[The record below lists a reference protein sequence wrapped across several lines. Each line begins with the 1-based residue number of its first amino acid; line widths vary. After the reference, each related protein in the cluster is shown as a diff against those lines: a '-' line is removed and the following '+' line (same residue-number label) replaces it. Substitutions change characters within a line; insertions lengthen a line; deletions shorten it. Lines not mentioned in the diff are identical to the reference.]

1 MTTYTPKTKPQ
12 PAAANTGA
20 LPKELNDALAAAERV
35 LGEQD
40 KLHATL
46 QRTHVR
52 IPELLARKMTVQAE
66 LGRAEIE
73 GKDTSAIREQRL
85 TVESERLSAVSQR
98 EGSITALLAQ
108 EPELTAAR
116 VAVEQARAPYV
127 AAAVSDFQRRY
138 QLAIASVQ
146 TMWAEAD
153 ALGAALRTK
162 VDAELPIKISGGP
175 VPTVCGTGFPVCDP
189 IRVERIAGP
198 DTAPPPAID
207 ALAARIGAT
216 LDRLDGALNFA
227 AGIRSALRMQSQ
239 LAMRASTRGFDP
251 SPSAVYVVAERFVSH
266 FDNLSFEPGTLVDV
280 SLLGLVTLQRL
291 TSTKKL
297 RLVQGE
303 VKVEAAA

>member
-98 EGSITALLAQ
+98 AGSIEALLSQ

-116 VAVEQARAPYV
+116 DALVTAKDQYAAGAVAEFRVKYD
-127 AAAVSDFQRRY
+127 AAV
-138 QLAIASVQ
+138 LALQ
-146 TMWAEAD
+146 TAWA
-153 ALGAALRTK
+153 
-162 VDAELPIKISGGP
+162 
-175 VPTVCGTGFPVCDP
+175 TG
-189 IRVERIAGP
+189 
-198 DTAPPPAID
+198 D
-207 ALAARIGAT
+207 ALASALRFPVEMPLPVKVSGGRRETVSGTAMPVFDPITISRVPGTDLQPVTIDPVAERVGGV
-216 LDRLDGALNFA
+216 LDRLDHAIVFA
-227 AGIRSALRMQSQ
+227 AGLRETQSRQHTGRIYGDRPVDFTATYRVNTPIRCL
-239 LAMRASTRGFDP
+239 FDGLEFAP
-251 SPSAVYVVAERFVSH
+251 
-266 FDNLSFEPGTLVDV
+266 NTLVDV
-280 SLLGLVTLQRL
+280 SLLGPIPLSRHLATKGIRL
-291 TSTKKL
+291 ENGGGLKA
-297 RLVQGE
+297 V
-303 VKVEAAA
+303 AA